1 MASTGRR
8 VFLSSGAPLTF
19 PGTTS
24 TSGQSDQ
31 SSAVMFLPS
40 SIVIEPCRL
49 LQREN
54 PERPSIRHLGN
65 LAGEQ
70 AAHGVHFSARVLT
83 PARQYGDVLLPVHRK
98 RSRRSL
104 DSRT

>member
-31 SSAVMFLPS
+31 SSAVPS

-70 AAHGVHFSARVLT
+70 AAHVVHFSARVLT

-98 RSRRSL
+98 RSRWRL